1 MYELGRPILSSHL
14 LTQKNPQFQLCFLGR
29 VIVCTGKQ
37 AVQPWLSAC
46 PGAEKGGHGEALLAG
61 LRSEPL
67 SAQSSI
73 AGRHSAVPAPV
84 NTHSGA
90 QAESCT
96 AKGGPQAEA
105 SSPAS
110 RACTRENLS
119 LPTPGYLVPLEAHGH
134 LGKPLTLPIFPPET
148 LISYCHTPLLRK
160 EEGWHALN
168 SC

>member
-84 NTHSGA
+84 NTHSSSRQKAAALRGDHRQKLRA
-90 QAESCT
+90 QPAARAPGKT
-96 AKGGPQAEA
+96 
-105 SSPAS
+105 SPFLLLGTSHLARHMS
-110 RACTRENLS
+110 TWKNL
-119 LPTPGYLVPLEAHGH
+119 
-134 LGKPLTLPIFPPET
+134 
-148 LISYCHTPLLRK
+148 
-160 EEGWHALN
+160 
-168 SC
+168 

>member
-1 MYELGRPILSSHL
+1 MVSSQLS
-14 LTQKNPQFQLCFLGR
+14 TQKNPQFKLCFLSK

-73 AGRHSAVPAPV
+73 TGRHSAVPAPV
-84 NTHSGA
+84 NTQSI
-90 QAESCT
+90 
-96 AKGGPQAEA
+96 AKGRPQAEA

-148 LISYCHTPLLRK
+148 LISYYS
-160 EEGWHALN
+160 LN
-168 SC
+168 LYPGKRSFGLV

>member
-73 AGRHSAVPAPV
+73 ASRHSAVPAPV
-84 NTHSGA
+84 NTHSSA
-90 QAESCT
+90 QAERCSV
-96 AKGGPQAEA
+96 KGDHRQKLRAQQAARALGARRE
-105 SSPAS
+105 PS
-110 RACTRENLS
+110 RRAALS
-119 LPTPGYLVPLEAHGH
+119 
-134 LGKPLTLPIFPPET
+134 
-148 LISYCHTPLLRK
+148 
-160 EEGWHALN
+160 
-168 SC
+168 